1 MRRLDHRY
9 SDAAA
14 HRDHRSHCANVGQT
28 SDAQPTGDTQ
38 DPPPVDERD
47 AHQAQRRDDA
57 GLGAR
62 PLPRMMSDL
71 AAVAAPIGLV
81 A

>member
-9 SDAAA
+9 SEPAA
-14 HRDHRSHCANVGQT
+14 HRSHRANIGQT
-28 SDAQPTGDTQ
+28 SGAQPTGDTQ
-38 DPPPVDERD
+38 DPPPVDERNE
-47 AHQAQRRDDA
+47 HQAQRRDAA

-62 PLPRMMSDL
+62 PLLRMMSDL
-71 AAVAAPIGLV
+71 AAVTAPIGLV